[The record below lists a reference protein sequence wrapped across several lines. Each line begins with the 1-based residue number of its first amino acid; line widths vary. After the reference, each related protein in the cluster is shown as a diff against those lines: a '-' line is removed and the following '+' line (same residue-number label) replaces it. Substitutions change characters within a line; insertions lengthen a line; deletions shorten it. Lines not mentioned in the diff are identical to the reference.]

1 MIVLRAD
8 AAALTAWAT
17 KKRREAMPVLTI
29 CVVIAAA
36 ILFFNYQLMIFA
48 IMALAIAIIPSVE
61 ALRTRRTARR
71 YKLLELDC
79 NEPMSLRTDGFAWP
93 IAFDEL
99 AGASVQP
106 GALGIMIKRGRNLE
120 RWVIPADDPSIE
132 LAAQALTARG
142 VPIHRSTTST
152 GMVVALLT
160 GVIAVYAV
168 SFAAAGMVL
177 FGIIQLILAIAGKGG
192 SVLNGVLLI
201 AGAFTLYIGVSVAAK
216 LARG

>member
-1 MIVLRAD
+1 MTVLRAD
-8 AAALTAWAT
+8 SAALTAWAT
-17 KKRREAMPVLTI
+17 KKRREAAPVVTI

-36 ILFFNYQLMIFA
+36 ILFINYQLMIFA
-48 IMALAIAIIPSVE
+48 IMALAIATIPSVE
-61 ALRTRRTARR
+61 AIRTRRTARR
-71 YKLLELDC
+71 CKLLELDC

-99 AGASVQP
+99 TSASVQP
-106 GALGIMIKRGRNLE
+106 GALGIMITRGRNIE
-120 RWVIPADDPSIE
+120 RWVLPADDASIA

-142 VPIHRSTTST
+142 VPIHRSNAST

-160 GVIAVYAV
+160 GVIAVYVV

-177 FGIIQLILAIAGKGG
+177 FGIIQLVLAIAGKSG

-201 AGAFTLYIGVSVAAK
+201 AGALTLFVGVSVAAR